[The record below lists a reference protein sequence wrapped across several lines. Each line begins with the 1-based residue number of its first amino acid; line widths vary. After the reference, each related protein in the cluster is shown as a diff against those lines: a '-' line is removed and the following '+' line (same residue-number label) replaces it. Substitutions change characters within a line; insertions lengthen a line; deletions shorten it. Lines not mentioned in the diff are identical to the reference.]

1 MPDAV
6 LPPSLAQGRQQFLE
20 LVAHIRPELHRYCAR
35 ITGSVID
42 GEDVVQEVLAKA
54 FYQLSMSAEIPAL
67 KPWLFRAAHNA
78 AVDFCR
84 RYDRANVDSLAE
96 VPDDRLHGED
106 ANPELVRAALSS
118 FLVLPVRQR
127 SAVILKDV
135 LGLSLEE
142 IAEAMAST
150 VPAVKA
156 ALVRGRGQLRARS
169 AASTEQSV
177 DPSAFREEMAR
188 LNRYAT
194 LFNARDWDGLR
205 GILTEE
211 ARLDLVSQASR
222 TGRQVG
228 QYFGRYAQ
236 ETDLRLVPGLLEGRP
251 ALAMHAPAASSEP
264 RYFILLEWRGD
275 QVVLIRDFK
284 YVSYISQGAV
294 FRPGMP

>member
-6 LPPSLAQGRQQFLE
+6 LPPGLAQGRQQFLE
-20 LVAHIRPELHRYCAR
+20 LVADIRPELHRYCAR

-54 FYQLSMSAEIPAL
+54 FYQLSMSVELPPL

-84 RYDRANVDSLAE
+84 RYDRANVDSLTE
-96 VPDDRLHGED
+96 VPDDRVGSQD
-106 ANPELVRAALSS
+106 ANPETVRAALSS

-142 IAEAMAST
+142 IAEAMEST

-156 ALVRGRGQLRARS
+156 ALVRGRGQLRARAA
-169 AASTEQSV
+169 AASEQ
-177 DPSAFREEMAR
+177 PLEPGAFKEEMAR
-188 LNRYAT
+188 LNRYAM
-194 LFNARDWDGLR
+194 LFNAKDWDGLR
-205 GILTEE
+205 GVLTDE

-222 TGRQVG
+222 TGKQVG

-251 ALAMHAPAASSEP
+251 ALAMHAPAASPQP
-264 RYFILLEWRGD
+264 RSFILLEWRGD
-275 QVVLIRDFK
+275 KVALIRDFK
-284 YVSYISQGAV
+284 YVPYISHGAV
-294 FRPGMP
+294 FRPATP